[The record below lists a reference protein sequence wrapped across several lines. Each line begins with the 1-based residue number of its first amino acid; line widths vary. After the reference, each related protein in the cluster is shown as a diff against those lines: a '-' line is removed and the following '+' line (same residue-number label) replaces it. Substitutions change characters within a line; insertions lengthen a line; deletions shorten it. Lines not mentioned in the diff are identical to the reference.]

1 MTAGLPALTL
11 RHPTMHTTPLL
22 FAIAVLVC
30 LTASPVV
37 QARGDDNLPAAVNR
51 VERETGGQV
60 LSAERRNQSGREVNR
75 IKVYTPEGRV
85 RVMWEG
91 PKGPASRA
99 APAARAAQES
109 QPQERRSSRERD
121 VRPAPVPRDRR

>member
-1 MTAGLPALTL
+1 MP
-11 RHPTMHTTPLL
+11 TTPLL
-22 FAIAVLVC
+22 FASAVLVC
-30 LTASPVV
+30 LIASPVV
-37 QARGDDNLPAAVNR
+37 QARGDDNLPAVVNR

-91 PKGPASRA
+91 PKD
-99 APAARAAQES
+99 APARAAQDNNA
-109 QPQERRSSRERD
+109 QERIAVRVRDTPRS
-121 VRPAPVPRDRR
+121 APVPRDRR